1 MMSSVKSFIFKG
13 SKWKPE
19 LFCLK
24 FFRLFL
30 DRLLNKDEGKKRSS
44 GFVVD
49 LGQSYRSACACMTR
63 ISNPV

>member
-30 DRLLNKDEGKKRSS
+30 DRLLNKDEGKRSS
-44 GFVVD
+44 DFVVD
-49 LGQSYRSACACMTR
+49 LGQSYRSACVCTTR